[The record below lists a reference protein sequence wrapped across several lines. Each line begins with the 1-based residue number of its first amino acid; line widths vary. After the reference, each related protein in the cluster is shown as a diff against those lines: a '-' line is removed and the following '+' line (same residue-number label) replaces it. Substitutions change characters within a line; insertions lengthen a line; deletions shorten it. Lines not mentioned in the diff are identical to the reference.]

1 MSSMPPP
8 EDDSGNRSQHTGEEG
23 PGRWRQNA
31 GQDQPVRQEI
41 PQPQSIRTAVLLMRI
56 GAVISLVSLIASLVL
71 MGTSENQVRAQ
82 LQQSGQEFATY
93 GFAIGT
99 AIGTSVITVLLWIW
113 MAWKNGQGRAW
124 ARIVATVLGALNFLS
139 TLNGIFIANQTVIAM
154 ILTVLNLLLAIVI
167 LTLLWRRESNEFYA
181 VASDRKLQQTQ

>member
-8 EDDSGNRSQHTGEEG
+8 ADDSDNRSQHTGEEG
-23 PGRWRQNA
+23 PGRWHQNA
-31 GQDQPVRQEI
+31 GQDQPVRQDI
-41 PQPQSIRTAVLLMRI
+41 PQPQSVRTAVLMMRI

-71 MGTSENQVRAQ
+71 MGTSENQVSAQ

-99 AIGTSVITVLLWIW
+99 AIGTSVVTVLLWIW

>member
-1 MSSMPPP
+1 M
-8 EDDSGNRSQHTGEEG
+8 
-23 PGRWRQNA
+23 
-31 GQDQPVRQEI
+31 
-41 PQPQSIRTAVLLMRI
+41 MRI

-71 MGTSENQVRAQ
+71 MGTSENQVSAQ

-99 AIGTSVITVLLWIW
+99 AIGTSVVTVLLWIW